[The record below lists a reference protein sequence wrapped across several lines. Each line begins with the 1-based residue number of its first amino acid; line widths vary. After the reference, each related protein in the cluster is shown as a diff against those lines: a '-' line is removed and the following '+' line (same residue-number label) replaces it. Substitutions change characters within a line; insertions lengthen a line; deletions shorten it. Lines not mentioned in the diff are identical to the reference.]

1 MIIKNI
7 PCDKNTDISE
17 INFDINTVNF
27 SAYVDISFK
36 NNTDK
41 KIVAVKFNARG
52 YNLFEE
58 IVHVNNSPIFHIILE
73 NLSVEPSAYFLP
85 KQILLPD
92 NSIVKIEIAEFE
104 VFFSDDSTAL
114 CDGENII
121 AK

>member
-1 MIIKNI
+1 MKNI
-7 PCDKNTDISE
+7 TFDKNAAILE
-17 INFDINTVNF
+17 INSNISIVNF
-27 SAYVDISFK
+27 SSYAEISFK
-36 NNTDK
+36 NNSAK